1 MNSRKATATLA
12 RLIAKGE
19 FEAVILSELARLEK
33 LDPASPEH
41 QEGLRA
47 VGEILEHAA
56 AIEDAQQAKHLRSLI
71 GTIHIMRMI
80 LPNGGRVTAVVRIDA
95 LDGDDCRHTIIFAPP
110 DPLATAAGPQEFEK
124 FVSDAVAA
132 DLRAIVLGRR
142 EPQAPSG
149 A

>member
-1 MNSRKATATLA
+1 MNSRKANATLA

-19 FEAVILSELARLEK
+19 FEAVLLSELARLEK

-41 QEGLRA
+41 HEGLRA

-71 GTIHIMRMI
+71 GTIHILRI
-80 LPNGGRVTAVVRIDA
+80 VLPNGGRVTAVVRIDA
-95 LDGDDCRHTIIFAPP
+95 LDGDECLHSIVFAPP
-110 DPLATAAGPQEFEK
+110 DPLSTAAGRHVFEK
-124 FVSDAVAA
+124 FVTDAVRA

-142 EPQAPSG
+142 EPAGPSKP
-149 A
+149 